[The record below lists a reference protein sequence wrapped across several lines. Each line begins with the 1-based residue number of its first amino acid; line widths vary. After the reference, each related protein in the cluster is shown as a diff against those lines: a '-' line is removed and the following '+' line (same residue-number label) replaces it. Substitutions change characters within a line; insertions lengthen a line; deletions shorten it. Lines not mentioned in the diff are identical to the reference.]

1 MLERIREGS
10 QGTGAKVILGL
21 VIFSFVFAGIG
32 SYINSSINSAAATV
46 NGQDISR
53 DALEKAYQN
62 KRAQME
68 SQYGEAFSALA
79 GDANY
84 LQEFRRSVLDQLVSE
99 KLIDQAALELG
110 LRVSDAQ
117 IKQTIVQ
124 MEEFQIDGKF
134 DNDRYLVV
142 LRTAGFQPN
151 SFRDFMRTRIT
162 REQLSK
168 ALIGTEFALPGEAT
182 LAYDLQ
188 AQTRDAK
195 YLTVSAAGFEQQVN
209 VSDEQIETYYQT
221 NIASFDTEQK
231 VSVAYVELTLDDLL
245 PTIDVTE
252 QELEDE
258 YQASIANYKTEEERR
273 VSHILLEFGDDEAAA
288 QSKIEDILSQVKA
301 GKDFA
306 ELAKEFSVDTFSAE
320 KGGDIDWFGKGM
332 MDPAFEQAAY
342 SLASIGD
349 VSDVVKSDF
358 GFHII
363 KLTDIKA
370 ETTMA
375 FADVKD
381 EIANRVKM
389 RKGEEELYSLQQRM
403 AEVAFEIPDHL
414 DEVAAVANKPI
425 ITTELFTRTAPPEA
439 LSSAKALNAAFDVD
453 IIDQGVNSDLI
464 DLGDNRL
471 MVLRVVNNEAER
483 TKELTEVSASIKQI
497 LVKEMSL
504 SAAREWAQSLLTGI
518 RAGEDI
524 SEQLASKNIAWQ
536 EKQSVARTDSELGQ
550 NVLTELFKL
559 SEDSANNTA
568 VVDTLS
574 GDVTLVQVTK
584 INAAATP
591 ESLQID
597 NFQRRLASNKAQL
610 LYTEWLESLKASAEI
625 EIYN

>member
-21 VIFSFVFAGIG
+21 VIFSFVFAGVG

-79 GDANY
+79 GDAAY
-84 LQEFRRSVLDQLVSE
+84 LQEFRNGVLDQLVSE

-110 LRVSDAQ
+110 LRVSDVQ
-117 IKQTIVQ
+117 IKQAILQ
-124 MEEFQIDGKF
+124 MQEFQIDGKF

-142 LRTAGFQPN
+142 LRSAGFQP
-151 SFRDFMRTRIT
+151 SGFRDYMRIRIT
-162 REQLSK
+162 REQLSR
-168 ALIGTEFALPGEAT
+168 ALIGTEFALPGEAR

-188 AQTRDAK
+188 AQTRDTK
-195 YLTVSAAGFEQQVN
+195 YLTINSADFEQEVE
-209 VSDEQIETYYQT
+209 VSTQQINDYYQA

-231 VSVAYVELTLDDLL
+231 VSVAYVELTLEDLL

-258 YQASIANYKTEEERR
+258 YQASLADYRTDEERR
-273 VSHILLEFGDDEAAA
+273 VSHILLDFGDDEAVA
-288 QSKIEDILSQVKA
+288 QGKIEDILAQVQA
-301 GKDFA
+301 GKEFA

-320 KGGDIDWFGKGM
+320 KGGDVDWFGKGM
-332 MDPAFEQAAY
+332 MDPAFEEAAY
-342 SLASIGD
+342 ALAKVGD

-363 KLTDIKA
+363 KLTDIK
-370 ETTMA
+370 EQTTTA

-381 EIANRVKM
+381 EIATKVKM
-389 RKGEEELYSLQQRM
+389 RKGEEELYALQQRM

-425 ITTELFTRTAPPEA
+425 ITTELFTRSAPPEA
-439 LSSAKALNAAFDVD
+439 LSSAKALSAAFDVD
-453 IIDQGVNSDLI
+453 IIDQGVNSDLL

-483 TKELTEVSASIKQI
+483 TKDLTEVSESIKQI
-497 LVKEMSL
+497 LVKQTAR
-504 SAAREWAQSLLTGI
+504 SAAREWAQTLLTNIGS
-518 RAGEDI
+518 GEDI
-524 SEQLASKNIAWQ
+524 SEQLTSKNIAWQ
-536 EKQSVARTDSELGQ
+536 EKQNVARTDSELGQ

-559 SEDSANNTA
+559 SEDSAHNTA

-574 GDVTLVQVTK
+574 GDVTLVQLTK
-584 INAAATP
+584 INVATAP

-625 EIYN
+625 EIYK